1 MPPAPLDKFV
11 RSLRNLDYTRRRMEA
26 LYQSNSIV
34 MRDLHSVYEALF
46 LRTVTS
52 FEVSLEEQF
61 IATLSGRAQYDRR
74 RVSLRMTAVSRQ
86 VLMDIILQGD
96 RYLTWLPFSQTEDR
110 AKIYLKDDKP
120 FSELTDGDKSMM
132 RTITTIRNAIAHRS
146 RHATSEFK
154 RTVIGNRPMLSGEKS
169 PAGFL
174 RSQARAA
181 PMRNRFEVYAG
192 ELARI
197 AAALC

>member
-1 MPPAPLDKFV
+1 
-11 RSLRNLDYTRRRMEA
+11 MEA

-52 FEVSLEEQF
+52 FEVFLEEQF

-86 VLMDIILQGD
+86 ALMDIILQGD

-169 PAGFL
+169 PAGFFDRRPVRHQCGTGLKFTLANWRVSL
-174 RSQARAA
+174 RPYVRSFCEIER
-181 PMRNRFEVYAG
+181 RE
-192 ELARI
+192 
-197 AAALC
+197 